1 MSLYT
6 QSDTEIT
13 VTTNGLLTIG
23 SNTSV
28 SESSFDNAY
37 GPQQFPI
44 LAAFPGTAYVF
55 WQYMQCSG
63 TNEQGIYYQI
73 DNGESLSVEWLLE
86 DDSTPPVV
94 YQYLINY
101 NASTPGLIN
110 FYYFSPIGGGGAATI
125 GVQGMDVNDN
135 TQSVAYDNGGDSV
148 VHPGLQLNF
157 DTNPADTQEGTYH
170 IDSTFDLSC
179 FPPGTF
185 PAGICGGNN

>member
-23 SNTSV
+23 SNISV
-28 SESSFDNAY
+28 SEGSFDNAY

-63 TNEQGIYYQI
+63 TDNQGIYYQI
-73 DNGESLSVEWLLE
+73 DNGDSLSVEWLLE
-86 DDSTPPVV
+86 DGSTPPIV

-110 FYYFSPIGGGGAATI
+110 FYYFSPVSGGGAATI
-125 GVQGMDVNDN
+125 GVQGMDIND
-135 TQSVAYDNGGDSV
+135 S
-148 VHPGLQLNF
+148 
-157 DTNPADTQEGTYH
+157 
-170 IDSTFDLSC
+170 
-179 FPPGTF
+179 
-185 PAGICGGNN
+185 